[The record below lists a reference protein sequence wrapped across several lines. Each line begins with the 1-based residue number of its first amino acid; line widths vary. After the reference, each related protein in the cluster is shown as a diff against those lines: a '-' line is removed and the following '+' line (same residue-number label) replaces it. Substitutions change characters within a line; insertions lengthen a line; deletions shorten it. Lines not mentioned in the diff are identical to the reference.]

1 MSAGAGGSPDG
12 GRSGGSPDA
21 NGASGGNGS
30 GPLGLGGEIRC
41 GMDMVSLERVARLSR
56 ELHPEDL
63 ARLFGEGELAACR
76 AGRFTERLLAE
87 RFAAKEA
94 CLKLFPLETAN
105 GELCVEDIAVRGN
118 GERAY
123 RVEPGA
129 KLRQA
134 MDKQGVEGIQ
144 ISMASC
150 RTQAFAIAV
159 ATSTNGN
166 GNPAREATSP
176 RLAAEAVRRLEP
188 SLLGRMIYRFFPVR
202 RRVVLSNMR
211 RVFGHHLERPEY
223 HRLAQAF
230 YSHMSLFVLETIA
243 YTLKPLRRIAEEVR
257 VENMEIPLRAAEE
270 GRGLII
276 LTGHFGN
283 WEIAS
288 AAGSLRFP
296 QYQGKFHFLRR
307 PISTRWI
314 EGLVLRRFRRA
325 GLKVIPKKGSLLQIL
340 DLLGRNEAL
349 VFIMDQ
355 HASVPKDGIP
365 VEFFGEEAGTFRSLA
380 LIAKASNAP
389 VIPAHSYREATGR
402 HVLRFEKPL
411 GWIDHDDPAE
421 ETRLNTRAYNA
432 ALERMVLRHPEQWFW
447 MHKRW
452 KLSAKRGKR

>member
-1 MSAGAGGSPDG
+1 MIAGDGVPPEAGGDRGSNGAGGG
-12 GRSGGSPDA
+12 GDE
-21 NGASGGNGS
+21 
-30 GPLGLGGEIRC
+30 GPGPFGPGGEIRC

-76 AGRFTERLLAE
+76 AGRFPERRLAE

-94 CLKLFPLETAN
+94 CLKLFPLETAT
-105 GELCVEDIAVRGN
+105 GELCVEDIAVRGS
-118 GERAY
+118 GERAFL
-123 RVEPGA
+123 VEPGD
-129 KLRQA
+129 KLRRA
-134 MDKQGVEGIQ
+134 MDKQGMEGIQ

-166 GNPAREATSP
+166 GRSAREPTSP
-176 RLAAEAVRRLEP
+176 ALAAEAVRSLAP
-188 SLLGRMIYRFFPVR
+188 SMLGRMIYRFFPVR

-230 YSHMSLFVLETIA
+230 YSHIGLFVLETIA

-257 VENMEIPLRAAEE
+257 VLNMEIPLRAAEE

-283 WEIAS
+283 WEIAC

-296 QYQGKFHFLRR
+296 KYQGKFHFLRR

-314 EGLVLRRFRRA
+314 DGLVLRRFRRA
-325 GLKVIPKKGSLLQIL
+325 GLEVIPKKNSLLQIL

-365 VEFFGEEAGTFRSLA
+365 VEFFGEQAGTFRSLA
-380 LIAKASNAP
+380 LIAKASGAP

-411 GWIDHDDPAE
+411 AWIDHDDPAE
-421 ETRLNTRAYNA
+421 ETRLNTRGYNA
-432 ALERMVLRHPEQWFW
+432 ALERMILRHPEQWFW

-452 KLSAKRGKR
+452 KLKGRRKL